1 MSRLRLRTFVKIE
14 DADGDFKNDG
24 FVIRLTWDA
33 ISKDGSE

>member
-1 MSRLRLRTFVKIE
+1 MSRLRLISFVKIE
-14 DADGDFKNDG
+14 DGDFKNDG